1 MTADS
6 PYLLLLLLPVLA
18 FTTWAWWGRRH
29 GLGRRRR
36 IVSLAL
42 RLLIFTSLVLSLAG
56 LTWLRPRSAQ
66 AVVFVG
72 DLSASAQ
79 AGQGEIVRF
88 IDQAV
93 RTRGRDDRAAVVA
106 LGREARVEGPP
117 APLSAFTGFNSVIDP
132 GYTNLEAGLGLG
144 GAILP
149 AGYRKRA
156 VLLTDGRENLGDA
169 VGEARLLRAE
179 GIRVDVAAVR
189 VRSGPDVRVDGV
201 DVPGNLHIGEHFTLG
216 VRVTSNVATEMAIQI
231 FEDGQVIQSQRA
243 AVQPGSGV
251 LSYTLTTR
259 TSGVHTYRAVIQ
271 PDLSTIPQNKEGS
284 AFATVAGPPRVLV
297 VEGSPGFGANV
308 VASLRGAKIAAD
320 IVPAYAMPQD
330 LGGLQ
335 RYAGVILVDADA
347 TELGPQA
354 TTTLRSYVGDL
365 GRGLVVIGGPNSYGA
380 GNYNSTPLEQVL
392 PVRMDM
398 PKRKDLPTAAV
409 VLIVESLETD
419 QGVDISKR
427 AAKGVIG
434 LLGPQDQVA
443 VSDANA
449 GFAVPLQHVTDRGAI
464 NGRIDAMQPADPM
477 SYAPMLADALR
488 VLKTAKAQT
497 RHIILLGDGDAQDDY
512 QALVRGIAGTG
523 IQVSTIET
531 NAASA
536 SEFQTMRDIARWGRG
551 RYYPADNLTTIPQ
564 VFLKVAHTIAHSNII
579 EGRFFPSQ
587 LAPSQILAG
596 IAAVPALDGY
606 VVTTPKPLSTTV
618 LASPKGDPILAQW
631 QYGLGR
637 AVAWTS
643 DSQGR
648 WSAGWLADPATKR
661 IWASMIDWAVPP
673 PQSTSLN
680 LAVRAIG
687 GTATIGVDT
696 AAALRGQ
703 GLTARV
709 VGPGGKTQDLS
720 LQPTALRHYEAQFAA
735 GGEGAYVVNVRAT
748 GGAGGRSQAVT
759 GGLIVPYAP
768 DYRDS
773 GADDA
778 TLQAIAAAG
787 GGTLLM
793 RPSQAFADNA
803 PPVDAP
809 TPLQVPLLLLAL
821 LLLPLDVA
829 ARRLVLSREDWRA
842 FMPALAHGRHPAVG
856 TVAEPASAP
865 LVGMRAHRRSRSPG
879 PIQSAASPE
888 PLREVATLGAG
899 GKESSSPPA
908 PVPPTLPQP
917 QSQQGSGLGG
927 VRNRVASRR
936 LAAQGAAGA
945 SPPVPGAAPT
955 PPSAKGQETPVV
967 PAPPP
972 AQGPVAPDPA
982 AANTGSGEGSA
993 TSRLLDA
1000 KRRRRG

>member
-6 PYLLLLLLPVLA
+6 PYLLLLIPVLA
-18 FTTWAWWGRRH
+18 FAAWAWWGRRH

-56 LTWLRPRSAQ
+56 LTWLRPRSTQ

-117 APLSAFTGFNSVIDP
+117 APLTAFGGFNSVIDP

-179 GIRVDVAAVR
+179 GIRVDVAPIR
-189 VRSGPDVRVDGV
+189 VRGGPDVRVDGV
-201 DVPGNLHIGEHFTLG
+201 DVPGSLHIGERFTLG

-243 AVQPGSGV
+243 AVQPGAGV
-251 LSYTLTTR
+251 LSYTLTAR
-259 TSGVHTYRAVIQ
+259 TAGVHTYRAVIQ

-297 VEGSPGFGANV
+297 VEGSTGFGANV
-308 VASLRGAKIAAD
+308 VASLKGAKIAAD
-320 IVPAYAMPQD
+320 TVPAYAMPQD

-347 TELGPQA
+347 AELGPQA
-354 TTTLRSYVGDL
+354 TATLRSYVGDL

-380 GNYNSTPLEQVL
+380 GSYNGTPLEQVL
-392 PVRMDM
+392 PVRMDL

-409 VLIVESLETD
+409 VLIVESLESD
-419 QGVDISKR
+419 QGVNISKR
-427 AAKGVIG
+427 AAKGVIA

-449 GFAVPLQHVTDRGAI
+449 GFAVPLQHVTNRGAI
-464 NGRIDAMQPADPM
+464 NDRIDGMQPADPM

-512 QALVRGIAGTG
+512 QALVRVIAGTG
-523 IQVSTIET
+523 IQVSTVET

-551 RYYPADNLTTIPQ
+551 HYYPADNLTTIPQ

-587 LAPSQILAG
+587 VAPSQILAG

-648 WSAGWLADPATKR
+648 WSAGWLANPATKR
-661 IWASMIDWAVPP
+661 IWASMIEWAVPP
-673 PQSTSLN
+673 PQSSSLN
-680 LAVRAIG
+680 MAVSASG

-709 VGPGGKTQDLS
+709 VGPDGKAQDLS
-720 LQPTALRHYEAQFAA
+720 LQPTAPRHYEAQFAA
-735 GGEGAYVVNVRAT
+735 GGEGAYVVNVRAS
-748 GGAGGRSQAVT
+748 GGSGGRPQTVT

-773 GADDA
+773 GADEA

-787 GGTLLM
+787 GGALLT

-829 ARRLVLSREDWRA
+829 ARRLVLEREDWRA
-842 FMPALAHGRHPAVG
+842 FLPAMVGKRRPERTGVAV
-856 TVAEPASAP
+856 PASSTLAE
-865 LVGMRAHRRSRSPG
+865 MRVRRGSRVARPVQADQSPG
-879 PIQSAASPE
+879 SLSPAIL
-888 PLREVATLGAG
+888 PDAPSDG
-899 GKESSSPPA
+899 GLVRPPPA
-908 PVPPTLPQP
+908 PPQP
-917 QSQQGSGLGG
+917 RQGSGLGG
-927 VRNRVASRR
+927 VR
-936 LAAQGAAGA
+936 
-945 SPPVPGAAPT
+945 
-955 PPSAKGQETPVV
+955 
-967 PAPPP
+967 
-972 AQGPVAPDPA
+972 D
-982 AANTGSGEGSA
+982 
-993 TSRLLDA
+993 
-1000 KRRRRG
+1000 

>member
-1 MTADS
+1 MTADY
-6 PYLLLLLLPVLA
+6 PYLLLLLIPILA
-18 FTTWAWWGRRH
+18 FTGWAWSGRRH
-29 GLGRRRR
+29 GLGGRRRLA
-36 IVSLAL
+36 SLGL
-42 RLLIFTSLVLSLAG
+42 RVLIFTSLVLSLAG

-66 AVVFVG
+66 AVVFIG

-79 AGQGEIVRF
+79 AGQGGIVRF

-93 RTRGRDDRAAVVA
+93 RSRGRDDRAAVVA

-117 APLSAFTGFNSVIDP
+117 APLTAFGGFNSVIDP

-179 GIRVDVAAVR
+179 GIRVDVAPIR
-189 VRSGPDVRVDGV
+189 VRGGPDVRVDGV
-201 DVPGNLHIGEHFTLG
+201 DVPGNLHIGERFTLG

-243 AVQPGSGV
+243 AVQAGSGV
-251 LSYTLTTR
+251 LSYTLTAR

-320 IVPAYAMPQD
+320 TVPAYAMPQD

-347 TELGPQA
+347 TELGAQA
-354 TTTLRSYVGDL
+354 MATLRAYVGDL

-380 GNYNSTPLEQVL
+380 GNYNGTPLEQML
-392 PVRMDM
+392 PVRMDL

-419 QGVDISKR
+419 QGVNISKR

-449 GFAVPLQHVTDRGAI
+449 GFAVALQHVTNRGAI
-464 NGRIDAMQPADPM
+464 DGQIDAMQPADPM

-512 QALVRGIAGTG
+512 QALVQGIAGTG

-536 SEFQTMRDIARWGRG
+536 SEFQTMRNIARWGRG
-551 RYYPADNLTTIPQ
+551 RYYPADNLNTIPQ

-673 PQSTSLN
+673 PQSTSMN
-680 LAVRAIG
+680 LAVTANG
-687 GTATIGVDT
+687 GIATIGVDT
-696 AAALRGQ
+696 VAALRAQ

-709 VGPGGKTQDLS
+709 VGPDGKAQDLS
-720 LQPTALRHYEAQFAA
+720 LQPTAPRHYEAQFAA
-735 GGEGAYVVNVRAT
+735 GGEGAYVVNVRAA
-748 GGAGGRSQAVT
+748 GGAGGRPQTVT

-787 GGTLLM
+787 GGTLLT

-842 FMPALAHGRHPAVG
+842 FMPALARGRHPAVG
-856 TVAEPASAP
+856 AVAEPASAP
-865 LVGMRAHRRSRSPG
+865 LVGMRARRSSRSPG
-879 PIQSAASPE
+879 PIQSGASPG
-888 PLREVATLGAG
+888 PLREVAPSGTAWQEG
-899 GKESSSPPA
+899 SSPPV
-908 PVPPTLPQP
+908 PVQPTLPQP
-917 QSQQGSGLGG
+917 QSGLGG
-927 VRNRVASRR
+927 VRDRVASRR
-936 LAAQGAAGA
+936 LA
-945 SPPVPGAAPT
+945 SPPVPGAAAT
-955 PPSAKGQETPVV
+955 PPSAMGQPTPVV

-972 AQGPVAPDPA
+972 AQGPVAPDSA
-982 AANTGSGEGSA
+982 AASTGSAEGSA